1 MRAAEFDLL
10 LSLARTVPDVERASA
25 IVDEG
30 VDWRAFL
37 DLAARHRVRP
47 LVYRSLSNVCW
58 DRVPADVRS
67 EWEQAYHS
75 ISGRNRF
82 VTGELLLIADAFR
95 AAELPLVTLK
105 GPVLAEMAYGDF
117 ALREF
122 SDLDLLIRVAD
133 FEKTHELLERLGYTP
148 VLNIGGAQALQFLWH
163 QGELT
168 FTSSVEGPEID
179 LHWRAATTHTA
190 LSIEADYF
198 WPRFQPVQLAG
209 ETVLSFAPQDLP
221 LYLASQGGQDQWSD
235 LRRLC
240 DLTEFLRR
248 HRDFD
253 WEQLLEAARRLH
265 GLRVLLLG
273 LQLASELLG
282 AEIPHQVRRRINQ
295 DTALPRLAAQAV
307 KKLEGS
313 DPPGIVRLF
322 VFQIA
327 AKERWQE
334 KVALVVGRLTDR
346 TAGDGKW
353 IILPKP
359 LWGLY
364 WLLRPLRMLG
374 KLLRKRDSY

>member
-10 LSLARTVPDVERASA
+10 LSLARTVPDAERANA
-25 IVDEG
+25 IVDAG
-30 VDWRAFL
+30 VDWRACL
-37 DLAARHRVRP
+37 DLATRHRVRP
-47 LVYRSLSNVCW
+47 LVYKSLSNVCW
-58 DRVPADVRS
+58 DRVPAEVQSD
-67 EWEQAYHS
+67 WEQAYHS

-82 VTGELLLIADAFR
+82 ATGELIWIADAFR
-95 AAELPLVTLK
+95 EAELPLVTLK
-105 GPVLAEMAYGDF
+105 GPVLAEMAYCDF

-133 FEKTHELLERLGYTP
+133 FKKAYDLLKRLGYTP
-148 VLNIGGAQALQFLWH
+148 VLNVGGDQVLQFLWH

-168 FTSSVEGPEID
+168 FTSNLQRPEID

-198 WPRFQPVQLAG
+198 WSRFQPVQLAG

-248 HRDFD
+248 RPDFD
-253 WEQLLEAARRLH
+253 WEQLMEAGRRLH
-265 GLRVLLLG
+265 GSRVLLLG
-273 LQLASELLG
+273 LQLASDLLG
-282 AEIPHQVRRRINQ
+282 AEIPHHVRQGMLQ
-295 DTALPRLAAQAV
+295 DAALPRLAARAV
-307 KKLEGS
+307 KKLEGP
-313 DPPGIVRLF
+313 DLPGIVSLF
-322 VFQIA
+322 VFQFE

-334 KVALVVGRLTDR
+334 KVALVIGRLTDR

-374 KLLRKRDSY
+374 KLLRKSDSS